1 MSVQLNVRTTPV
13 LVDEVDKVVKE
24 GYFRNRTEAVNEALR
39 LLVRRYHMM
48 QLGQRMDK
56 VGEGNKGK
64 ASVTES
70 LFAAREE
77 DD

>member
-1 MSVQLNVRTTPV
+1 M
-13 LVDEVDKVVKE
+13 
-24 GYFRNRTEAVNEALR
+24 NEALR

-56 VGEGNKGK
+56 VGEAGKGK

-70 LFAAREE
+70 LFAARE
-77 DD
+77 DDD